1 MGSAAEGFPWS
12 VIRDGRDI
20 PHGAFIIIDAEDTG
34 VSAISAGGDEREWID
49 ADRVRVDRVERVG
62 RQPRENVSSRGRR

>member
-1 MGSAAEGFPWS
+1 ME
-12 VIRDGRDI
+12 RHTRRDI

-34 VSAISAGGDEREWID
+34 ISAISAGGDEREWID

-62 RQPRENVSSRGRR
+62 R